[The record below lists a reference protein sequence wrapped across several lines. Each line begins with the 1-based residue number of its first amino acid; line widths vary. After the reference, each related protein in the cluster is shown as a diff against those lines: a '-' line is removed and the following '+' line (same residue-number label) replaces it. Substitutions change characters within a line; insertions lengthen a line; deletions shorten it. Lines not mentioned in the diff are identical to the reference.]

1 MRVLVLVKPAVE
13 ASELG
18 FQDDMTIRRDGAS
31 VSITLVD
38 AHAISIARRMKRE
51 ESAEY
56 DVLSLYPGYPSRIIK
71 ELTAYECSA
80 AYQVADDAFR
90 GGDTLAT
97 ACALMHA
104 VKELERRNGSYDLI
118 LAGNAST
125 DSETGQV
132 PAELAAL
139 LDRPI
144 ITHATEIS
152 GDRITR
158 LLEDRTDTLRVC
170 YPAIVSI
177 CPKGLAPDPPS
188 LKGRMNAPKVP
199 FIHLSACD
207 IGADPESIGFK
218 GSRTRVV
225 SVHSRSV
232 KWRNAEKTT
241 DPRVGARWIM
251 DEVEKKRSGSAKP
264 GRCSRDYLFDEAFV
278 LVPLFDSEGYPAS
291 LEIISEL
298 ASRRVRPH
306 AVCCGSDGV
315 DRDGIERAGA
325 VDLTFLR
332 QEHSDDD
339 SVYGRIFACFLEERK
354 DSMVFAPATI
364 RMRSIVPYAAALV
377 SAGLAAD
384 CTDFSIE
391 AGKWTAIRPAFEG
404 STEAEVAITSTPAIM
419 TIRPHAFSIRD
430 YGSME
435 GSFASS
441 SIQYPRCKDRVIL
454 DSSEV
459 QAASEER
466 NGAVMIS
473 IGAGIGDRDLRD
485 RLSSFG
491 CSMGASRTGVNLYSL
506 PYALQVGLTGR
517 IVHPEAYI
525 AFGISGAPQHI
536 TGISGAGTIISVNND
551 PKAPIIS
558 FSDKAI
564 IADAAEVVEAM
575 EEIRRNGNGV

>member
-31 VSITLVD
+31 VSITLAD

-56 DVLSLYPGYPSRIIK
+56 DVLSLYPGYPSRILK

-80 AYQVADDAFR
+80 VYQVADDAFR

-118 LAGNAST
+118 IAGNAST

-152 GDRITR
+152 GDCITR
-158 LLEDRTDTLRVC
+158 LLEDRTDVLRVC

-188 LKGRMNAPKVP
+188 LKGRMNASKVP
-199 FIHLSACD
+199 FIHLSSRE

-218 GSRTRVV
+218 GSQTRVV

-251 DEVEKKRSGSAKP
+251 DEVDKKRSCLPKP
-264 GRCSRDYLFDEAFV
+264 GRCSRGYLSDEALV
-278 LVPLFDSEGYPAS
+278 LVPLFDSEGYSAS

-306 AVCCGSDGV
+306 AVCCGSDCV

-325 VDLTFLR
+325 VALTFLR

-339 SVYGRIFACFLEERK
+339 SVYGHAFACFLDRK

-404 STEAEVAITSTPAIM
+404 STEAEVAIISRPAIM

-441 SIQYPRCKDRVIL
+441 SIQYPQCKDRVLI

-473 IGAGIGDRDLRD
+473 IGAGIGDRDLRE
-485 RLSSFG
+485 RLFSFG

-536 TGISGAGTIISVNND
+536 TGISGAGTIISVNKD